1 MTIRSLLASILPV
14 LVFLPAAG
22 LLSEQTYANGVPYAG
37 SFNIVCYNNVCSSG
51 TWDSSYYTDPR
62 YQSQNW
68 LMNSSLMHSRRY
80 GYTPAIQQFVNKMHE
95 QLRAPEYTVDRAF
108 LEKQKEVIASL
119 ERFYA
124 ESAKFRSHL
133 DPLPVPSSL
142 NQSDIDQDMDP
153 LWRAAGWDPNPS
165 PPVDGRT
172 RLFSDPLKTASEVQN
187 LFSKI
192 ANYEKY
198 QDKDRADYLRHEL
211 KRMFVNEDGILKSS
225 QYASWPSNLVLGT
238 KFTSTDGLRIRN
250 GINTVM
256 ASQSVIGS
264 YCGQSKLDTEA
275 AEACNNFNSFA
286 ADLKLGH
293 VLADRLANRGQ
304 TESFERLMNTL
315 DAGAKF
321 IQGIASAASDSIS
334 SLHEMGKSLAAFGA
348 LTVLGYPAAMKM
360 AGNYLYNLAS
370 TISTLVLDRGI
381 REKLVADR
389 ISESWKTVLHGD
401 AKERGRLTGEIA
413 ILMAGFFVDPTRIAG
428 LDSKLIIHA
437 AEITATVKAVDRAI
451 EIDIA
456 AGKLGAQ
463 TGRAISEV
471 TREAPYFGKSILP
484 FARDVEEGIGSFG
497 AISED
502 SKISFIRSFVQSDPS
517 SLTKSKEIVHNI
529 NKSKSA
535 KTAFIQSPSGRPAF
549 YVNAAGKAI
558 PATAYRHFGSESLDF
573 VKNIIVKNRS
583 IPEHPGA
590 GNYITFNKY
599 DDAAVARNALQIK
612 HDARYR
618 ITIDTLNNINDLHIP
633 HGNWGNADWLEPITK
648 DMPQFGSGGA
658 SQAVTNNALSN
669 ILEVKDLF
677 TNEILF
683 RK

>member
-1 MTIRSLLASILPV
+1 MHKIKSKLIITLALTLI
-14 LVFLPAAG
+14 VFLIAGCGDDKPANNTAKQPTNNSSSNSAPASDTETNSTQYSG
-22 LLSEQTYANGVPYAG
+22 PSPGPYTTICFNG
-37 SFNIVCYNNVCSSG
+37 SCNSG
-51 TWDSSYYTDPR
+51 EWIGSYYTDPR

-484 FARDVEEGIGSFG
+484 SAKSIENGIQKYGIKTFEGQKVYTKLHEGIVTLPAGLGIKRIKDGSN
-497 AISED
+497 
-502 SKISFIRSFVQSDPS
+502 KIAVIGRTMGEADGS
-517 SLTKSKEIVHNI
+517 SL
-529 NKSKSA
+529 
-535 KTAFIQSPSGRPAF
+535 G
-549 YVNAAGKAI
+549 VNAVKKHFKNNFGYEIETFVPDDIAESEWYNRIKENNGKRLP
-558 PATAYRHFGSESLDF
+558 PAEVIQTRMYKNNKEWAEKLRSEGYTMLDVGNPNGDHNFSVFYTMEKKLLFGE
-573 VKNIIVKNRS
+573 
-583 IPEHPGA
+583 
-590 GNYITFNKY
+590 
-599 DDAAVARNALQIK
+599 
-612 HDARYR
+612 
-618 ITIDTLNNINDLHIP
+618 
-633 HGNWGNADWLEPITK
+633 
-648 DMPQFGSGGA
+648 
-658 SQAVTNNALSN
+658 
-669 ILEVKDLF
+669 
-677 TNEILF
+677 
-683 RK
+683 